1 MYHNMYSFPSHILAL
16 NLLHK
21 ILFFHRNEDVSSIIV
36 TQAQQ
41 ELEETSVES
50 ARDKQPIYV
59 EPGIR
64 VVELNRLPDAGL
76 GISIVGG
83 KADSEG
89 LGLKGIYIR
98 HVLESSPAGRLGTL
112 NSGDQILEVSHYQSL
127 F

>member
-1 MYHNMYSFPSHILAL
+1 MLLESHLKILLGIGKSFDLWFHIITNMYHNMYSFPSHILAL

-89 LGLKGIYIR
+89 LGLKGI
-98 HVLESSPAGRLGTL
+98 
-112 NSGDQILEVSHYQSL
+112 
-127 F
+127 